1 MATLTSASATF
12 SSFDIDNTPAL
23 PYKTGANTKQFGT
36 RDNLRPRQ
44 GIDNTISTGRSI
56 WALAGL
62 ALLLHGAAVV
72 GYLNYPETTTA
83 PQPKFNKVEIEFI
96 KPTPPEVAEP
106 PKPPPPP
113 PPPKV
118 IKQAPPPVAK
128 PAPAL
133 RTAVAQADVIPDAIT
148 VPENREAPVTNA
160 PVVAAAP
167 APEAPPP
174 AKVEEPVTE
183 ATGNAAY
190 LNNPPPEYPA
200 FAQRQ
205 GWEGKVLL
213 RVHVLASGKPDKVE
227 IKQSSGRKT
236 LDESALTA
244 VRNWT
249 FIPSKRGNTAIDGW
263 ATVPI
268 EFKLAK

>member
-1 MATLTSASATF
+1 MATLTNATAAFYEFDENSALAVSNKPENAANQAAAQRQLHHGKET
-12 SSFDIDNTPAL
+12 DNA
-23 PYKTGANTKQFGT
+23 
-36 RDNLRPRQ
+36 
-44 GIDNTISTGRSI
+44 ISVGHSI
-56 WALAGL
+56 WVLAGL
-62 ALLLHGAAVV
+62 TALLHGAVV
-72 GYLNYPETTTA
+72 AAYLNYPESVTV
-83 PQPKFNKVEIEFI
+83 PQPKVNKVEIAFI
-96 KPTPPEVAEP
+96 KPKPPEVVEP

-113 PPPKV
+113 PKV
-118 IKQAPPPVAK
+118 IRQAPPVAK

-133 RTAVAQADVIPDAIT
+133 RTAAAQENVAPAAIT
-148 VPENREAPVTNA
+148 VPENREAPVSSA

-167 APEAPPP
+167 VPEAPQPVK
-174 AKVEEPVTE
+174 AEEPITE

-190 LNNPPPEYPA
+190 LNNPPPDYPA

-249 FIPSKRGNTAIDGW
+249 FIPSKRGSTAIDGW

>member
-1 MATLTSASATF
+1 MSTLTKASAAF
-12 SSFDIDNTPAL
+12 SGFDLQAPVLYRTEPGSSAHLTKYEFKPIAGAAL
-23 PYKTGANTKQFGT
+23 VEPGKRYITG
-36 RDNLRPRQ
+36 
-44 GIDNTISTGRSI
+44 
-56 WALAGL
+56 LAGL
-62 ALLLHGAAVV
+62 AVLLHGAAVIA
-72 GYLNYPETTTA
+72 YLNYPETA
-83 PQPKFNKVEIEFI
+83 PATQPKVNKVEIEFI
-96 KPTPPEVAEP
+96 KPAPPEVIEP
-106 PKPPPPP
+106 PKPPPPQTA
-113 PPPKV
+113 V
-118 IKQAPPPVAK
+118 KQTPQPAAK

-133 RTAVAQADVIPDAIT
+133 KTPVAQEITAPDAIT
-148 VPENREAPVTNA
+148 VAENRVATA
-160 PVVAAAP
+160 STSPVVAAPP
-167 APEAPPP
+167 APEPQPVI
-174 AKVEEPVTE
+174 KTEEPVTE
-183 ATGNAAY
+183 ATGDAAY

-236 LDESALTA
+236 LDESAMTA

-268 EFKLAK
+268 EFKQAK

>member
-1 MATLTSASATF
+1 MATLTNATATF
-12 SSFDIDNTPAL
+12 YDFDEHNALAAPNKTQTAARQAAAQGNLRSREQIDN
-23 PYKTGANTKQFGT
+23 ANSVGH
-36 RDNLRPRQ
+36 
-44 GIDNTISTGRSI
+44 GI

-62 ALLLHGAAVV
+62 TVLLHGAAVV
-72 GYLNYPETTTA
+72 AYLNAPQSTTV
-83 PQPKFNKVEIEFI
+83 PQPKVNKVEIEFI
-96 KPTPPEVAEP
+96 KPRPPEVVEP

-113 PPPKV
+113 PKA
-118 IKQAPPPVAK
+118 IKQGPPPVAK
-128 PAPAL
+128 PAPVL
-133 RTAVAQADVIPDAIT
+133 RTAAAQENVVPDAMT
-148 VPENREAPVTNA
+148 VPENREAPVSNA

-167 APEAPPP
+167 APEIPQPVKA
-174 AKVEEPVTE
+174 VETVTE

-190 LNNPPPEYPA
+190 LNNPSPDYPA

-213 RVHVLASGKPDKVE
+213 RVHVLASGKPDIVE

-249 FIPSKRGNTAIDGW
+249 FIPSKRGSTAIDGW

>member
-1 MATLTSASATF
+1 MATFTNATATF
-12 SSFDIDNTPAL
+12 YELDENSAVATSNKPEAAARRTAAPGDLHPDKEAGHAIPA
-23 PYKTGANTKQFGT
+23 
-36 RDNLRPRQ
+36 
-44 GIDNTISTGRSI
+44 GRST

-62 ALLLHGAAVV
+62 TVLLHGAAVLA
-72 GYLNYPETTTA
+72 YLNYPESTTV
-83 PQPKFNKVEIEFI
+83 PQPKVNKVEIEFV
-96 KPTPPEVAEP
+96 KPQPPEVVEP
-106 PKPPPPP
+106 PKPPP

-133 RTAVAQADVIPDAIT
+133 RTAAAQENAAPAAIT
-148 VPENREAPVTNA
+148 VPENREAPVSSA

-167 APEAPPP
+167 VPEAPQ
-174 AKVEEPVTE
+174 AVKAEEPVTE
-183 ATGNAAY
+183 AIGNAAY
-190 LNNPPPEYPA
+190 LNNPSPDYPA

-249 FIPSKRGNTAIDGW
+249 FIPSKRGSTAIDGW

>member
-1 MATLTSASATF
+1 MSTLTRSSVAFASVGIEATTAYDTETVTYPYLTAYDF
-12 SSFDIDNTPAL
+12 KPDAVIEHTAINKRHLLAL
-23 PYKTGANTKQFGT
+23 G
-36 RDNLRPRQ
+36 
-44 GIDNTISTGRSI
+44 
-56 WALAGL
+56 ALA
-62 ALLLHGAAVV
+62 ALLHGVAVIA
-72 GYLNYPETTTA
+72 YLNYQATPA
-83 PQPKFNKVEIEFI
+83 VQQPKLNKVEIEFI
-96 KPTPPEVAEP
+96 KAKPPEVIEP

-113 PPPKV
+113 PKMVKPVTP
-118 IKQAPPPVAK
+118 QVAK

-133 RTAVAQADVIPDAIT
+133 RTAVAQENVPAEAIII
-148 VPENREAPVTNA
+148 PENRQAPVTAA
-160 PVVAAAP
+160 PIVAAPP
-167 APEAPPP
+167 APEVPTVKA
-174 AKVEEPVTE
+174 EEPITE

-213 RVHVLASGKPDKVE
+213 RVHVLANGKPDKVE

-236 LDESALTA
+236 LDESASNA
-244 VRNWT
+244 VRNWI
-249 FIPSKRGNTAIDGW
+249 FIPSKRGSTAIDGW

>member
-1 MATLTSASATF
+1 MATLTNATTTF
-12 SSFDIDNTPAL
+12 HEFDEKNAFAVSNKPETAL
-23 PYKTGANTKQFGT
+23 RQAAAKNY
-36 RDNLRPRQ
+36 LRS
-44 GIDNTISTGRSI
+44 GKEIDNTISNGHSI
-56 WALAGL
+56 WSLAGL
-62 ALLLHGAAVV
+62 TILLHGAAVV
-72 GYLNYPETTTA
+72 AYLNYTETTTIA
-83 PQPKFNKVEIEFI
+83 QPKVNKVEIEFI
-96 KPTPPEVAEP
+96 KPKPPEVVEP

-113 PPPKV
+113 PKV
-118 IKQAPPPVAK
+118 VKQAPPPMAK
-128 PAPAL
+128 SAPAL
-133 RTAVAQADVIPDAIT
+133 RTAAAQENVAPDPIT
-148 VPENREAPVTNA
+148 VPENREAQDTSA

-174 AKVEEPVTE
+174 AKVEESVTE

-190 LNNPPPEYPA
+190 LNNPPPDYPA

-249 FIPSKRGNTAIDGW
+249 FIPSKRGSTAIDGW

>member
-1 MATLTSASATF
+1 MATLTSATASFYDFEKSYDQVA
-12 SSFDIDNTPAL
+12 SSKAETDSIQALADKDLRAGEEID
-23 PYKTGANTKQFGT
+23 G
-36 RDNLRPRQ
+36 RIVQ
-44 GIDNTISTGRSI
+44 GQNI
-56 WALAGL
+56 WVLAGL
-62 ALLLHGAAVV
+62 TALLHGAAVV
-72 GYLNYPETTTA
+72 AYLNAPEPTVV
-83 PQPKFNKVEIEFI
+83 QEPKINKVEIEFI
-96 KPTPPEVAEP
+96 KPEPPEVIEP
-106 PKPPPPP
+106 PKPPP

-118 IKQAPPPVAK
+118 IKQAPPPPVAK

-133 RTAVAQADVIPDAIT
+133 RTTVATENVVPDAIT
-148 VPENREAPVTNA
+148 VPENREAPVSSA

-167 APEAPPP
+167 APEAPSSVK
-174 AKVEEPVTE
+174 AEEPVTE

-190 LNNPPPEYPA
+190 LNNPSPDYPA

-227 IKQSSGRKT
+227 LKQSCGRKT
-236 LDESALTA
+236 LDESAMSA

-249 FIPSKRGNTAIDGW
+249 FIPSKRGSTAIDGW

>member
-1 MATLTSASATF
+1 MATLTSATASFYDFEKNNDQSITDKPETATRQVSAHNILR
-12 SSFDIDNTPAL
+12 SGKEIDH
-23 PYKTGANTKQFGT
+23 
-36 RDNLRPRQ
+36 
-44 GIDNTISTGRSI
+44 TIFAGHSI

-62 ALLLHGAAVV
+62 TALLHGAAVV
-72 GYLNYPETTTA
+72 AYLNAPETA
-83 PQPKFNKVEIEFI
+83 AVPQSKVNKVEIEFI
-96 KPTPPEVAEP
+96 KPKPPEVVEP

-113 PPPKV
+113 KV
-118 IKQAPPPVAK
+118 VRQAPPPPAAK

-133 RTAVAQADVIPDAIT
+133 RTAAAQENIVPDAMI
-148 VPENREAPVTNA
+148 VPENREAPVTSA

-167 APEAPPP
+167 APEAPPVK
-174 AKVEEPVTE
+174 AEEPVTE

-190 LNNPPPEYPA
+190 LNNPPPDYPA

-236 LDESALTA
+236 LDESALNA

-249 FIPSKRGNTAIDGW
+249 FIPSKRGSTAIDGW

>member
-12 SSFDIDNTPAL
+12 SGFDIDNSPTL
-23 PYKTGANTKQFGT
+23 PYKAEAHARQPGG
-36 RDNLRPRQ
+36 RHNLRH
-44 GIDNTISTGRSI
+44 GKDIDNAISDGRSI

-62 ALLLHGAAVV
+62 TVLLHGAAVV
-72 GYLNYPETTTA
+72 GYLNYPETTTV
-83 PQPKFNKVEIEFI
+83 PQPKVNKVEIEFI
-96 KPTPPEVAEP
+96 KPTPPEVVEP
-106 PKPPPPP
+106 PKPPP

-118 IKQAPPPVAK
+118 IKQAPPPMAK

-133 RTAVAQADVIPDAIT
+133 RTAVAQANVAPDTIT
-148 VPENREAPVTNA
+148 VPENREAPVTSA

-167 APEAPPP
+167 APELPQPVKA
-174 AKVEEPVTE
+174 EEPVTE

-190 LNNPPPEYPA
+190 LNNPPPDYPA

-213 RVHVLASGKPDKVE
+213 HVHVLASGKPDKVE

-263 ATVPI
+263 VTVPI

>member
-12 SSFDIDNTPAL
+12 SGFDIDNTPEL
-23 PYKTGANTKQFGT
+23 PYKAEANARLSAA
-36 RDNLRPRQ
+36 RDNLHHRKN
-44 GIDNTISTGRSI
+44 IDNAISNGRGI

-62 ALLLHGAAVV
+62 TFLLHGAAVV
-72 GYLNYPETTTA
+72 AYLNYPETTTV
-83 PQPKFNKVEIEFI
+83 PQTKVNKVEIEFV
-96 KPTPPEVAEP
+96 KPTPPKVVEP

-113 PPPKV
+113 PKV
-118 IKQAPPPVAK
+118 IRQAPPPVAK

-133 RTAVAQADVIPDAIT
+133 RTAVAQANGAPDAIT
-148 VPENREAPVTNA
+148 VPENREAPVTSA
-160 PVVAAAP
+160 PVVATAP
-167 APEAPPP
+167 TPEVPQPVKA
-174 AKVEEPVTE
+174 EEPVTE

-190 LNNPPPEYPA
+190 LNNPPPDYPA